1 MPLTDWAIAEPG
13 PWGGVPSDRK
23 ARWTMHRLTA
33 AVLTAMAAAVL
44 AVGAAFGI
52 VAALNVTP
60 EQPNVPLVSFETGRP
75 TASPQ
80 P

>member
-1 MPLTDWAIAEPG
+1 
-13 PWGGVPSDRK
+13 
-23 ARWTMHRLTA
+23 MHKLTA
-33 AVLTAMAAAVL
+33 AVLTTTAAAVL
-44 AVGAAFGI
+44 AVGTAFGI
-52 VAALNVTP
+52 VAALDATP

>member
-1 MPLTDWAIAEPG
+1 
-13 PWGGVPSDRK
+13 
-23 ARWTMHRLTA
+23 MHRLTA
-33 AVLTAMAAAVL
+33 AVLTTMAAAVL

-52 VAALNVTP
+52 VAALSATP

-75 TASPQ
+75 PTSPQ